1 MEEVVVGI
9 DFGTSGSGFA
19 YAYKNNPNEINHG
32 VIHGANADNKVPT
45 QIILDDND
53 KTIKFGVECTEY
65 IRKNGLNEGHYF
77 KDIKMNLY
85 EKKTIIQA
93 QNSEKKLELK
103 FVIQRIME
111 KLKELAIDQ
120 IKKPRPEI
128 EENKIKWVVT
138 VPAIW
143 QEFQKNIMMEACI
156 NAGLIKEE
164 DDKSL
169 FFALEP
175 EAASCYC
182 LHNKSIDQ
190 NLMNQGECYIV
201 CDLGG
206 GTGDIV
212 THLIGV
218 NKNLNEISQPRGGQ
232 LGSNEINKLFLEEI
246 VFKIFNCKDFNNY
259 YKKYKELHENK
270 EDKVKEENGEEDGEE
285 DGEEEDEEED
295 EEEKKNI
302 EAILYNQWSEFERQI
317 NDFKE
322 FTDKKNV
329 ENLESYPINFYLFK
343 DIFKKNTNIKDL
355 VKNYKCND
363 NDLKLKVTSKKKW
376 VIKFPH
382 KIIYNYIKKQ
392 VDSICK
398 IINDILDSSD
408 EDINKIIFVGGYSSN
423 EIIISEIKNILFN
436 KIKYFLVPSKPCLSI
451 MDGAVL
457 FGLNPETINQRKAR
471 YTIGISIRNIWDE
484 SIHSKGGKKVFDEVN
499 NVWRCE
505 DCFDIFYKINQNLRL
520 GQEITNNYEMAG
532 PRYFKLR
539 IYKTI
544 KTNPIFVNEE
554 GIEEMGKWR
563 LDAKTDYPP
572 KQRDFT
578 VTMRVGGTF
587 IDVKA
592 KHIKSGNKINLKLE
606 FN

>member
-1 MEEVVVGI
+1 MIEVVVGI

-19 YAYKNNPNEINHG
+19 YAYKNNPSEINHG
-32 VIHGANADNKVPT
+32 IIYGANADNKVQT

-53 KTIKFGVECTEY
+53 NTLRFGVECIEY
-65 IRKNGLNEGHYF
+65 IKKNGLNEGHHF
-77 KDIKMNLY
+77 KNIKMNLY

-103 FVIQRIME
+103 FIIQRIME
-111 KLKELAIDQ
+111 KLKNLAIEE
-120 IKKPRPEI
+120 IKKNRPTI
-128 EENKIKWVVT
+128 EQDKIKWVVT

-143 QEFQKNIMMEACI
+143 QEFQKNIMMEACV

-182 LHNKSIDQ
+182 LENKSIDQ
-190 NLMNQGECYIV
+190 KLMKKGDCYIV

-218 NKNLNEISQPRGGQ
+218 NKNLNEISQPNGGQ
-232 LGSNEINKLFLEEI
+232 LGSNEINKFFLEEI
-246 VFKIFNCKDFNNY
+246 VFKIFDCKDFNTY
-259 YKKYKELHENK
+259 YKKYKELHENNK
-270 EDKVKEENGEEDGEE
+270 DIDKEENGEE
-285 DGEEEDEEED
+285 EEE
-295 EEEKKNI
+295 EEEKEKI
-302 EAILYNQWSEFERQI
+302 EGILYNQWAEFERSI

-322 FTDKKNV
+322 FTDMQKIT
-329 ENLESYPINFYLFK
+329 NLESYPINFYLFK
-343 DIFKKNTNIKDL
+343 DIFKNNTDIKAL
-355 VKNYKCND
+355 VNNYNSICND

-376 VIKFPH
+376 IIELPH

-408 EDINKIIFVGGYSSN
+408 EKINKIIFVGGYCSN
-423 EIIISEIKNILFN
+423 KILISEIKKILLN

-451 MDGAVL
+451 MEGAVL
-457 FGLNPETINQRKAR
+457 FGLNPEKISQRKAR
-471 YTIGISIRNIWDE
+471 YTIGINIRYEWDE
-484 SIHSKGGKKVFDEVN
+484 SIHSKGGKKVYDEIN
-499 NVWRCE
+499 KVWRCE
-505 DCFDIFYKINQNLRL
+505 GCFDIFFKINQDLTL
-520 GQEITNNYEMAG
+520 GQEITKNYMMSG
-532 PRYFKLR
+532 PRYFDLR
-539 IYKTI
+539 IYKTVR
-544 KTNPIFVNEE
+544 KDVPIFVNEE
-554 GIEEMGKWR
+554 GIEKMGKWK
-563 LDAKTDYPP
+563 LDAKRDYPP

-592 KHIKSGNKINLKLE
+592 KHILSGNKINVKLE

>member
-1 MEEVVVGI
+1 M
-9 DFGTSGSGFA
+9 
-19 YAYKNNPNEINHG
+19 K
-32 VIHGANADNKVPT
+32 
-45 QIILDDND
+45 
-53 KTIKFGVECTEY
+53 
-65 IRKNGLNEGHYF
+65 
-77 KDIKMNLY
+77 
-85 EKKTIIQA
+85 KKTTIQA

-111 KLKELAIDQ
+111 KLKNLAIKE
-120 IKKPRPEI
+120 IKKNRPTI

-164 DDKSL
+164 DDKSI

-182 LHNKSIDQ
+182 LQNKSIDQ
-190 NLMNQGECYIV
+190 SLMKQGDCYII

-218 NKNLNEISQPRGGQ
+218 NKNLNEISLPSGGQ

-246 VFKIFNCKDFNNY
+246 VFKIFDCKDFNNY
-259 YKKYKELHENK
+259 YQKYKEIHENN
-270 EDKVKEENGEEDGEE
+270 EDLDKEENED
-285 DGEEEDEEED
+285 EDEEN
-295 EEEKKNI
+295 EKI
-302 EAILYNQWSEFERQI
+302 EGILFNQWAEFERAI

-322 FTDKKNV
+322 FTDTKKV
-329 ENLESYPINFYLFK
+329 KNLESYPINFYLFK
-343 DIFKKNTNIKDL
+343 DIFKKNTDIKSL
-355 VKNYKCND
+355 VNNYNNNCND
-363 NDLKLKVTSKKKW
+363 NELKLKVTSKKKW
-376 VIKFPH
+376 IIEIPH
-382 KIIYNYIKKQ
+382 KLIYNYIKKQ

-398 IINDILDSSD
+398 IINNILDSSD
-408 EDINKIIFVGGYSSN
+408 EEINKIIFVGGYCSN
-423 EIIISEIKNILFN
+423 EILMSEIKKMLLN
-436 KIKYFLVPSKPCLSI
+436 KIKYFLEPSKPCLSI
-451 MDGAVL
+451 MEGAVL
-457 FGLNPETINQRKAR
+457 FGLNPEIISQRKAR
-471 YTIGISIRNIWDE
+471 YTIGISIRKEWDE
-484 SIHSKGGKKVFDEVN
+484 SIHSKGGKKVYDDVN
-499 NVWRCE
+499 NTWRCE
-505 DCFDIFYKINQNLRL
+505 DCFSIFFKINQNLTL
-520 GQEITNNYEMAG
+520 GQEITKNYTMAG
-532 PRYFKLR
+532 PRYFDLR
-539 IYKTI
+539 IYKTVR
-544 KTNPIFVNEE
+544 TDVPIFVNEE
-554 GIEEMGKWR
+554 GIEKMGKWV

-592 KHIKSGNKINLKLE
+592 KHKISGNKINLKLE